1 CDEDGNDTPEPF
13 PTLPTKPAA
22 LAGNANAAAVQ
33 IHKDAMQ
40 RFNDVTQAL
49 KEVRKAV
56 LASLGG
62 TITTALK
69 GLPGGLRAQKLPEIL
84 LYLEQHHGTFSAD
97 DIRNLARKCRAATFT
112 TPATFPADAAQL
124 HLLCTQLAKIGPSHA
139 IPALEQIDILW
150 EGTRTMPSIQTCI
163 ADYEKKCIDAEP
175 RTTGNYADL
184 VTHVIAHAPR
194 VTTSSV
200 GYSGAMVTPP
210 TAPPLLTEREQGY
223 AAGLQTAALQAA
235 GRGGGGRGGGHQ
247 AQGRSRG
254 RGDSAPAPLRAY
266 CFVHGTRGHTG
277 AQCRTMAK
285 GAPETHPSFTD
296 EMRAATGPCT
306 IDGYPGASVKA

>member
-1 CDEDGNDTPEPF
+1 MATATTDLPSLAEAPELHLEDFHVALDDFVTEQCSQHWTEGLYAVGASMTIQRWHALGRKVTDEDGNDTPEPV
-13 PTLPTKPAA
+13 PTLPAKPAA
-22 LAGNANAAAVQ
+22 LSGNANAAAVQ
-33 IHKDAMQ
+33 IHKGAMQ

-49 KEVRKAV
+49 KE
-56 LASLGG
+56 
-62 TITTALK
+62 
-69 GLPGGLRAQKLPEIL
+69 
-84 LYLEQHHGTFSAD
+84 
-97 DIRNLARKCRAATFT
+97 
-112 TPATFPADAAQL
+112 
-124 HLLCTQLAKIGPSHA
+124 
-139 IPALEQIDILW
+139 
-150 EGTRTMPSIQTCI
+150 TCI

-194 VTTSSV
+194 VTTSS
-200 GYSGAMVTPP
+200 GAMITPP
-210 TAPPLLTEREQGY
+210 IAPPLLTEREQGY
-223 AAGLQTAALQAA
+223 AAGLQAAALQAA
-235 GRGGGGRGGGHQ
+235 GRGGGGRGGGRQ
-247 AQGRSRG
+247 AQGRGRG